1 MGKPTKTRQ
10 PSKGDS
16 QSKHGHQSS
25 LDSFFRKKSELPSP
39 LFTQVISTS
48 QKSLKKQKDVIS
60 SRKPA
65 PSTTAKVFK
74 QQPASS
80 LPWTDQHDVLVIPAT
95 PDSMQPSPMDR
106 FHSPPKVNNPD
117 TTDSPFSQAIIPDTP
132 ENVLP
137 KKRPFTSLLNHSR
150 DVSSGTFKQD
160 DGGKKDSSNKVKFG
174 KDVGRVLV
182 PLLRATNS
190 EVPKMKV
197 NLKGSVVNKDEK
209 VDKDCSKVEK
219 KSNSFGVENVIAS
232 NPKDGQPKQTKKLSR
247 LSRKGN
253 KLVKLNK
260 EVAQK
265 PASLFENDGSKVA
278 EMEGQS
284 AKLLQE
290 CQDSRIEIK
299 PAVCRVRN
307 SSKKNASRLSL
318 SKKVQKDLLETSI
331 RAVKRSPSRGNSP
344 YSKRF
349 QDSEDIP
356 DETEPSN
363 GNDGIERVRKSLL
376 LEYGSDSGSIKE
388 MPACPE
394 EIDHAASVTDALK
407 HNSKDTGII
416 LISSGDVESTCN
428 GDSADHLT
436 SSDQSLFSNGNDAMQ
451 SEHAISIAEGS
462 SGSLPLLE
470 KVSSPEQETV
480 HFKESRVNREGAEL
494 EEFVSVIPD
503 SCPTPSARQQDIL
516 LIPDTCPLVEYTP
529 EKTTSQDP
537 SSPVH
542 RILRLGTSS
551 KEMSASQEFE
561 HKVQSKTNTANENEI
576 SLTSGHQSILQ
587 ERRAF
592 GGENENDKS
601 GESLHKPIKG
611 DSRDTRD
618 TMALRSRK
626 SKESSRSKL
635 EESPD
640 DQAMD
645 ETALQGIEIDIV
657 QDTPLITASKDFSTP
672 GKAQHESMDH
682 ETNVTS
688 PGTAALLEGL
698 DDSFLDDI
706 NLDELN
712 DMQDGKMKEVSISNI
727 DKKFGEMSPFKKK
740 PAAGSKLNQPHAD
753 LCRYL
758 VTGVQDSNNE
768 KKMSVRSMSDQ
779 RDKICILKDTW
790 QGTLVEEGMVVAIHG
805 TFGADGV
812 CELNNQSGY
821 LVVNPDHLLTGTAV
835 SNSIRCMRRSVLS
848 EHFKGLERGNRAMLL
863 GSLLHEV
870 FDQAI
875 LKKEFQKAQLMR
887 IASDILKQPAFL
899 CDMYSLKVDE
909 DNLLEEVGEYADT
922 IKRWSDTYLGSNPRG
937 SVDIK
942 WPGSFKP
949 ENCGVS
955 VSKVTDIEESIW
967 SPRWGV
973 KGKVDLTV
981 EVKIHR
987 PSRSQPGQHA
997 NMPLELKSITYMY
1010 SLKVDEDNL
1019 LEEVGEYAD
1028 TIKRWSDTYLGS
1040 NPRGSVDIKWPG
1052 SFKPENCGVSVSKV
1066 TDIEESIWSPRWG
1079 VKGKVDLTVEV
1090 KIHRPSRSQP
1100 GQHANMPLEL
1110 KTGKETNSIEHRSQI
1125 HRPSRSQPG
1134 QHANMPLEL
1143 KTGKE
1148 TNSIE
1153 HRSQLILYSLMLGDL
1168 QPTSDLGF
1176 LLYIKT
1182 SAMKAVPANHLDKRE
1197 LIHLRNQLA
1206 YYLSRTARST
1216 TTPTAP
1222 SSADWPSQ
1230 TKPSLIPPILPEP
1243 IRDDFSCKRCAHLQA
1258 CSSLHKLEGSSTQ
1271 LASSVQELFTE
1282 SIEHLP
1288 DSHLQY
1294 FAHWYLLCCLEHEAT
1309 KKRNKSKNIWCK
1321 ESTEREKDGECWSHM
1336 EFMSAT
1342 PKDQQSGGFTLIFRR
1357 KQGKKGFSEA
1367 SLDKCFMKGGD
1378 RVVISE
1384 EGSRRVA
1391 ICVGFIDT
1399 ISKTDIKISSDS
1411 QPKKDGGGN
1420 PVYRIDKDDSYNSMA
1435 ASLVNLTKLM
1445 KPEHNKLRN
1454 IVIDKR
1460 ATTSV
1465 QKPNLPARARGQ
1477 VATIMRDLNEDQ
1489 RAAIK
1494 AVLRSQDY
1502 TVIIGMPGTGK
1513 TTTIVALVR
1522 ILVACGMSV
1531 LLTSYTHSA
1540 VDNIL
1545 LKLLKYKIDILRLGA
1560 QHNIHPEL
1568 REFSDSKLMKEASG
1582 VSQLAMQMERKKV
1595 VATTSLG
1602 MKHALLTRHSFDVCI
1617 VDEASQ
1623 ISQPVCLGPLF
1634 SASKFVLVG
1643 DQCQLPPLV
1652 QSSRARDLGMD
1663 ESLFQRLVSA
1673 HTSSVTSLSLQF
1685 RMHSEIMS
1693 ISNHMVYDGA
1703 MRCGND
1709 EVAKATISLPNW
1721 DAWCKESCADAW
1733 LEDAVNPS
1741 TVVSFLNTDQAW
1753 SPTDAASPSNTNRLE
1768 AILVRR
1774 IVESLM
1780 QAGCTAAQIGV
1791 ISPYRRQCQLLTSTL
1806 ADLGS
1811 KVKSLEVNTVDKYQG
1826 RDKDVI
1832 VMSFSHSQTDSQG
1845 GSILNDLRRLNVAM
1859 TRAKHKL
1866 LLIGSLKCLSQ
1877 FEPVQKLI
1885 SFLQQNQLVRNLP
1898 HDAVKQ
1904 TAS

>member
-48 QKSLKKQKDVIS
+48 QKSLKKQKDGIS

-95 PDSMQPSPMDR
+95 PDSMQPSPVDR

-197 NLKGSVVNKDEK
+197 TLKGSVVNKDEK

-265 PASLFENDGSKVA
+265 PASLFENEGSKVA

-376 LEYGSDSGSIKE
+376 HEYGSDSGSIKE

-394 EIDHAASVTDALK
+394 ETDHAASVTDALK

-416 LISSGDVESTCN
+416 LMSSGDVESNCN

-436 SSDQSLFSNGNDAMQ
+436 SSDQSLFSNSNDAMQ
-451 SEHAISIAEGS
+451 SEHASSIAEGS

-470 KVSSPEQETV
+470 KVSSPEKETV
-480 HFKESRVNREGAEL
+480 HFKESMVNREGAEL

-516 LIPDTCPLVEYTP
+516 LIPDTCPLVEDTP
-529 EKTTSQDP
+529 EKKTPQDP

-542 RILRLGTSS
+542 RILSLGTSS

-592 GGENENDKS
+592 GGENEKDKS

-626 SKESSRSKL
+626 SKESSGSKL

-981 EVKIHR
+981 EVK
-987 PSRSQPGQHA
+987 
-997 NMPLELKSITYMY
+997 
-1010 SLKVDEDNL
+1010 
-1019 LEEVGEYAD
+1019 
-1028 TIKRWSDTYLGS
+1028 
-1040 NPRGSVDIKWPG
+1040 
-1052 SFKPENCGVSVSKV
+1052 
-1066 TDIEESIWSPRWG
+1066 
-1079 VKGKVDLTVEV
+1079 
-1090 KIHRPSRSQP
+1090 
-1100 GQHANMPLEL
+1100 
-1110 KTGKETNSIEHRSQI
+1110 I

-1877 FEPVQKLI
+1877 FDPVQKLI